1 MNIINSIILGIVQ
14 GLTEFLPVSSS
25 GHLVIFQ
32 ELLKYNKPGILFEII
47 VHIGTLTA
55 VIVYFRKDIVKLII
69 AVFSWKK
76 DRDNEIK
83 SYQHMLLHLIIASIV
98 TGIIGLI
105 FQDILESFFDNIL
118 MVSIMLLVT
127 GLILFISDKVKNTN
141 REQLNLPTS
150 LFIGFAQSI
159 AIIPGISRSGST
171 ISAGIFAGL
180 KRDIAVRF
188 AFLLSIPAII
198 GAVILKSKELSDV
211 ITHDLL
217 LPYLLAGI
225 SAAIVGYL
233 SISLLIQLIKKAK
246 LIYFSI
252 YCWIVGCLT
261 IGITLLK

>member
-1 MNIINSIILGIVQ
+1 
-14 GLTEFLPVSSS
+14 
-25 GHLVIFQ
+25 
-32 ELLKYNKPGILFEII
+32 
-47 VHIGTLTA
+47 
-55 VIVYFRKDIVKLII
+55 
-69 AVFSWKK
+69 
-76 DRDNEIK
+76 
-83 SYQHMLLHLIIASIV
+83 
-98 TGIIGLI
+98 
-105 FQDILESFFDNIL
+105 
-118 MVSIMLLVT
+118 MLLVT
-127 GLILFISDKVKNTN
+127 GLILFISDKVKNTD

-171 ISAGIFAGL
+171 VSAGIFAGL
-180 KRDIAVRF
+180 KRDVAVRF

-211 ITHDLL
+211 LTHDLL

-233 SISLLIQLIKKAK
+233 SISLLIQLIRKAK

-261 IGITLLK
+261 IVITLVK

>member
-69 AVFSWKK
+69 ALFNWKK

-83 SYQHMLLHLIIASIV
+83 SYQLMLLHLIIASIV

-118 MVSIMLLVT
+118 LVSIMLLVT
-127 GLILFISDKVKNTN
+127 GLILFISDKVKNTD

-171 ISAGIFAGL
+171 VSAGIFAGL
-180 KRDIAVRF
+180 KRDVAVRF

-211 ITHDLL
+211 LTHDLL

-233 SISLLIQLIKKAK
+233 SISLLIQLIRKAK

-261 IGITLLK
+261 IVITLVK